1 MLTVFFEYRIV
12 FSSLNQLIITLDNII
27 IILNIFFY
35 FCNMIDIDKNLQKW
49 YNYMKNIRKFK
60 ICAKYFPLHHN
71 I

>member
-35 FCNMIDIDKNLQKW
+35 FCNMIDIDKNLQK
-49 YNYMKNIRKFK
+49 
-60 ICAKYFPLHHN
+60 
-71 I
+71 